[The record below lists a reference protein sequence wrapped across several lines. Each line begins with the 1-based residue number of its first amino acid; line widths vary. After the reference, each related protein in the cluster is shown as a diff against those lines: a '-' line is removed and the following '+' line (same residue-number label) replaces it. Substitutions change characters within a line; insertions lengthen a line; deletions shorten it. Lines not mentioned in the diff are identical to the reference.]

1 MSGDAR
7 IAAEGTR
14 GPIVDAGSA
23 WAYKRPPMSN
33 KAHAKWPRRILV
45 VEDNDDGRE
54 SLVEVLRT
62 EGHEVL
68 GAADGKQA
76 ALDAQAFKP
85 EVVLLDIGLP
95 GMNGHEV
102 ARALRS
108 DPITRSA
115 FIAVVTGYDS
125 AAERQR
131 ATDAGVDL
139 YLVKPVSFEGL
150 QLALLMPDWTMPVEE
165 S

>member
-1 MSGDAR
+1 MSGDAH
-7 IAAEGTR
+7 IAADGTR

-23 WAYKRPPMSN
+23 WAYKRLPMSN
-33 KAHAKWPRRILV
+33 TAQAKWPRRILV

-54 SLVEVLRT
+54 SMVEVLLT
-62 EGHEVL
+62 VGHEVL

-76 ALDAQAFKP
+76 LLDAKAFKP
-85 EVVLLDIGLP
+85 EIVLLDIGLP
-95 GMNGHEV
+95 GMDGHEV

-108 DPITRSA
+108 DPITKSA
-115 FIAVVTGYDS
+115 FIVAVTGYGS

-131 ATDAGVDL
+131 ANDAGVDL

-150 QLALLMPDWTMPVEE
+150 KLAILMPDWTMPVER